1 MEREKLTIEKV
12 RECWLSSLI
21 VKIQIEENRVFHEI
35 VLCTKKKTICLA
47 SSWDSESKKS
57 VPASKKIAPLL
68 CMYSLSSIYIN
79 LTYTC
84 FAILAKMHFCS
95 SFLLWISKLYIFTN
109 LQPQNN
115 VRGLDIVYFINYMYC
130 IRWNSHCNSSCSQK
144 WKVCKIHRIRTYF
157 DIQIIIIWSVLFYAV
172 YHR

>member
-1 MEREKLTIEKV
+1 M

-47 SSWDSESKKS
+47 STVAGIVKVKK
-57 VPASKKIAPLL
+57 VCQLLKKLPPCYVCTHFPASILTLHIPVSLFLQKCIFAVPSCYEYQSYIFSPTCSLKI
-68 CMYSLSSIYIN
+68 
-79 LTYTC
+79 TREG
-84 FAILAKMHFCS
+84 
-95 SFLLWISKLYIFTN
+95 WILYIF
-109 LQPQNN
+109 L
-115 VRGLDIVYFINYMYC
+115 NYMYC

-157 DIQIIIIWSVLFYAV
+157 HIQIIIIWSLLFYAV